1 MRALIIAAPMFSNMG
16 TQLWHSDSVNRKKK
30 KLKKSLRE
38 KVDYGIYMKQWRF
51 KQLKLLLPKTMQDD
65 TKKET
70 DAWWRTRKLMENYT
84 KNMTE
89 IMYASSTTV
98 LDESMSAFIPRTT
111 KSGNLPNLSFVKRKP
126 EPLGTEF
133 KVAMDGLTGKS
144 LSLETQE
151 GNYICVVVD
160 TYDSTNIIIFV
171 IVFVFNILKRC
182 RKNEKKVVSMFWC
195 NSSMHTKGS

>member
-1 MRALIIAAPMFSNMG
+1 ME
-16 TQLWHSDSVNRKKK
+16 D
-30 KLKKSLRE
+30 E
-38 KVDYGIYMKQWRF
+38 
-51 KQLKLLLPKTMQDD
+51 

-70 DAWWRTRKLMENYT
+70 DAWWRTRKLMNNYT

-89 IMYASSTTV
+89 VIYSSNTAV

-111 KSGNLPNLSFVKRKP
+111 KSGNLPNLSFIKRKP

-182 RKNEKKVVSMFWC
+182 QKNEKKVVSMFWF
-195 NSSMHTKGS
+195 NNSMHTKGS